1 VFTPADRER
10 IRSSILDKART
21 DARITGG
28 AITGSSSIGNE
39 DVWSDIDLA
48 FGVRTASDMVPVLDD
63 VTRFMYDEHGC
74 VDHVDVPSRAWI
86 YRVFLLGNTL
96 QVDVAVAPAPDFGA
110 RQTTFRLVFGTSA
123 TLPYVPLPE
132 AHELIAYAWLY
143 ALHVRSSIKRKRFW
157 QAEYMLSEMRGRVLA
172 LACLRLGLPAREG
185 RGTDQLPRAV
195 TAPLED
201 ALVGRL
207 DAETLTRAF
216 RAAAEGLLREVA
228 EVDRELHDRV
238 RPVLDELASS

>member
-1 VFTPADRER
+1 VFTPEDREH
-10 IRSSILDKART
+10 IRTTIIDRARL

-39 DVWSDIDLA
+39 DVWSDVDLA
-48 FGVRTASDMVPVLDD
+48 FGVRDASDMHPVLDGF
-63 VTRFMYDEHGC
+63 TTFMYDEHGC

-86 YRVFLLGNTL
+86 YRVFLLRNTL
-96 QVDVAVAPAPDFGA
+96 QVDIAVAPAPDFGA
-110 RQTTFRLVFGTSA
+110 RQSTFRLVFGTSA

-185 RGTDQLPRAV
+185 RGTDQLPREV

-207 DAETLTRAF
+207 SATDLSRAF
-216 RAAAEGLLREVA
+216 AVTSDALLRETDLHDTALA
-228 EVDRELHDRV
+228 ERIDPVVREL
-238 RPVLDELASS
+238 AT